1 MTLTFA
7 DHDTYV
13 VARIRRTFMSDT
25 IYDVIIIGGSYA
37 GLSAALQLGRARRKV
52 LVIDEGL
59 RRNRFAAHSHGFLTQ
74 DGVDPAVI
82 AAEARAQVMEYTTVD
97 WVSGRADTAHRNMEA
112 TSGVAAFAV
121 SVGTARYQSRRL
133 ILALGVC
140 DILPEIEGL
149 KERWG
154 RSVFHCPYCHGYELN
169 HGRIGVIAG
178 SELSMHHA
186 LMLPDWGSTTL
197 LLNQAFEP
205 DADQL
210 AALAA
215 RGVVIEQTLLEAIRG
230 HANVQLIDG
239 RSLSF
244 SGLFALAPF
253 EVSTSIPQQLGLDME
268 QSPLGSTIRTD
279 AMKETSMPGVFAC
292 GDAARPLA
300 SVALAVGDGNLAG
313 VGAHRSLMF
322 GTIDHE

>member
-1 MTLTFA
+1 
-7 DHDTYV
+7 
-13 VARIRRTFMSDT
+13 MSDT

-59 RRNRFAAHSHGFLTQ
+59 RRNRFASHSHGFLTQ

-82 AAEARAQVMEYTTVD
+82 AAEARAQVMKYSTVD
-97 WVSGRADTAHRNMEA
+97 WDSGRADSAQRNEEA
-112 TSGVAAFAV
+112 TSGATIFDVM
-121 SVGTARYQSRRL
+121 VGTVRYRSRRL
-133 ILALGVC
+133 ILALGVR
-140 DILPEIEGL
+140 DVLPEIKGL

-169 HGRIGVIAG
+169 QGRIGVIAG

-186 LMLPDWGSTTL
+186 LMLPDWGPTTL
-197 LLNQAFEP
+197 LLNRAFEP

-210 AALAA
+210 AALEA
-215 RGVVIEQTLLEAIRG
+215 RCVVIDRSPVEAIRG
-230 HANVQLIDG
+230 HADVQLADG

-253 EVSTSIPQQLGLDME
+253 EVSTSIPEQLGLDME
-268 QSPLGSTIRTD
+268 QGPLGSTIKMD
-279 AMKETSMPGVFAC
+279 AVKETSMPGVFVC
-292 GDAARPLA
+292 GDAARPMA

-313 VGAHRSLMF
+313 VSAHRSLMF
-322 GTIDHE
+322 GTIQHG